1 MQGQAGDHLGAREG
15 DPLDSPPQIELRI
28 PGPWG
33 SVRELHEALR
43 DADAPYQVDGAEL
56 EHRVSRHRIGWTVAD
71 HDDDIAKVFAG
82 GGSLSRDEV
91 ERVASHRVKIH
102 VYGPGGSPE
111 TARAMMEAATA
122 LICAGGYGVMVDNS
136 GLTHSPQDWLDLAG
150 DPDNG
155 GLYWAYVAATF
166 SGREGVAF
174 SSGMHCLGLRDAEL
188 PTDEIPDRQ
197 IAGFLLHNFLGYT
210 YQSGPTLL
218 DGDTL
223 DDESGACFRA
233 RHFPC
238 TRFPP
243 STPFFNPYG
252 VWRLEPVTGASEQV
266 E

>member
-1 MQGQAGDHLGAREG
+1 MQGEAGDHLGAREG
-15 DPLDSPPQIELRI
+15 DPLDAPPQIELRI

-33 SVRELHEALR
+33 SAEELDRALR
-43 DADAPYQVDGAEL
+43 DANAAYQLGGEEL
-56 EHRVSRHRIGWTVAD
+56 AHRTSGHRIGWTVSE
-71 HDDDIAKVFAG
+71 HDDEIAEVFAG
-82 GGSLSRDEV
+82 GGSLSREEI
-91 ERVASHRVKIH
+91 ERVASHRVKVH

-111 TARAMMEAATA
+111 MARAMLDAATA
-122 LICAGGYGVMVDNS
+122 LIAAGGYGVMVDNS

-150 DPDNG
+150 DPDAG
-155 GLYWAYVAATF
+155 GLYWAYVSATF
-166 SGREGVAF
+166 DGVEAIAF

-188 PTDEIPDRQ
+188 PTDDIPDRQ

-210 YQSGPTLL
+210 YQSGRTVI

-238 TRFPP
+238 TRFSP

-252 VWRLEPVTGASEQV
+252 VWRLEPVEH
-266 E
+266 EEE